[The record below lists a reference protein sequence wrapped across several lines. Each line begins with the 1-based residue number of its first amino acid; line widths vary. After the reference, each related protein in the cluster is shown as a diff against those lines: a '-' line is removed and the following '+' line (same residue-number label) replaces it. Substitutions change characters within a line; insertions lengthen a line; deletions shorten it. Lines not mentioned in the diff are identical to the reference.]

1 MMSNFSRGRAAV
13 LVMLMLVGMLLAG
26 CGADATPTTIPAAT
40 ATKAAATATTAA
52 PAATA
57 TKAAPAATA
66 TTAMAGTTPTEAM
79 AVGTATTGGSDVEPT
94 PVSDWKPGAHAGTI
108 TAPSKLVSA
117 GTLTIGSDVSYPPQE
132 YMDAS
137 GNPVGFDIDIATEI
151 ASRLGL
157 QPKVINFNFNDIIPA
172 LNAGQFDM
180 VISAMNITPERS
192 NAVDFVQ
199 YYAAGQSVLVPKG
212 NPKNIKTLDDLSGLT
227 VAVQQGTTEQDSLT
241 AENTKLSG
249 AGKPAIN
256 VLVYG
261 TDTDAVDQLRVGRA
275 DAAMDDD
282 PVAAYYVA
290 LNSNFEV
297 ALAAYNPQD
306 EGVAVSKTNADMKTA
321 ITAAITAMKGDG
333 TIDAIKAKWK
343 LK

>member
-1 MMSNFSRGRAAV
+1 MIGTISKGRASMMVA
-13 LVMLMLVGMLLAG
+13 LLMLFGLLMAG
-26 CGADATPTTIPAAT
+26 CGADATPTTAPAPT
-40 ATKAAATATTAA
+40 ATTAPAPTATTAA
-52 PAATA
+52 PA
-57 TKAAPAATA
+57 PTA
-66 TTAMAGTTPTEAM
+66 TTAMATTTPTEA
-79 AVGTATTGGSDVEPT
+79 AAGSPTTGASNVEPT
-94 PVSDWKPGAHAGTI
+94 PASSWKPGAHPNTVP
-108 TAPSKLVSA
+108 APSKLVSA

-137 GNPVGFDIDIATEI
+137 SNPVGFDIDVATEI

-172 LNAGQFDM
+172 LNAGQFDII
-180 VISAMNITPERS
+180 ISAMNITPVRS
-192 NAVDFVQ
+192 EAVDFVQ

-241 AENTKLSG
+241 AENATLSA

-290 LNSNFEV
+290 LNPNFEV

-306 EGVAVSKTNADMKTA
+306 EGIAVSKTNADMKTS
-321 ITAAITAMKGDG
+321 ITQVIAAMKSDG
-333 TIDAIKAKWK
+333 TLDAIKAKWQ

>member
-1 MMSNFSRGRAAV
+1 M
-13 LVMLMLVGMLLAG
+13 
-26 CGADATPTTIPAAT
+26 
-40 ATKAAATATTAA
+40 
-52 PAATA
+52 
-57 TKAAPAATA
+57 
-66 TTAMAGTTPTEAM
+66 
-79 AVGTATTGGSDVEPT
+79 
-94 PVSDWKPGAHAGTI
+94 
-108 TAPSKLVSA
+108 VSA

-137 GNPVGFDIDIATEI
+137 SNPVGFDIDVATEI

-172 LNAGQFDM
+172 LNAGQFDII
-180 VISAMNITPERS
+180 ISAMNITPVRS
-192 NAVDFVQ
+192 EAVDFVQ

-212 NPKNIKTLDDLSGLT
+212 NPKNIKTLDNLSGLT

-241 AENTKLSG
+241 AENTKLSA

-282 PVAAYYVA
+282 PVAAYYIA
-290 LNSNFEV
+290 LNPNFEV

-306 EGVAVSKTNADMKTA
+306 EGIAVSKTNADMKTS
-321 ITAAITAMKGDG
+321 ITQVIAAMKSDG
-333 TIDAIKAKWK
+333 TLDAIKAKWQ